1 LILRC
6 LDELIILIFVSMIIY
21 AIPGFGTTAHLFSN
35 LNIKRAEL
43 VILDWPLAESRDTMQ
58 SYAEKF
64 LPQIDTT
71 KPFCLLGVSF
81 GGMLCGELSRL
92 VKPQKTFL
100 ISSSKFRKELPWF
113 IRIFRHIPLYK
124 YISESRHRKLA
135 YHGRW
140 MIGFSKDHMPEF
152 MAMVHSMNHNY
163 FRHCIH
169 IIVNWNRSDPPDN
182 VLHIH
187 GSGDR
192 LILYGGVKPHHTIK
206 GGSHA
211 MVVFKA
217 DEIIPIIE
225 EELRTLTT

>member
-1 LILRC
+1 LILHG
-6 LDELIILIFVSMIIY
+6 LDEPIIPIFVTMIIY

-35 LNIKRAEL
+35 LTIKSAEL
-43 VILDWPLAESRDTMQ
+43 IVLDWPLAEADDTMQ
-58 SYAEKF
+58 TYARKF

-71 KPFCLLGVSF
+71 TPFCLLGVSF

-92 VKPQKTFL
+92 VKPQKIFL

-113 IRIFRHIPLYK
+113 IRIFKHIPLYK
-124 YISESRHRKLA
+124 YVSESRHRKLA

-140 MIGFSKDHMPEF
+140 MIGFSKAFMPEF
-152 MAMVHSMNHNY
+152 MEMVNSMNDNY
-163 FRHCIH
+163 FMHCIH
-169 IIVNWNRSDPPDN
+169 IIVNWNRSDTPEN

-211 MVVFKA
+211 MVVFRA
-217 DEIIPIIE
+217 DEISSLIE